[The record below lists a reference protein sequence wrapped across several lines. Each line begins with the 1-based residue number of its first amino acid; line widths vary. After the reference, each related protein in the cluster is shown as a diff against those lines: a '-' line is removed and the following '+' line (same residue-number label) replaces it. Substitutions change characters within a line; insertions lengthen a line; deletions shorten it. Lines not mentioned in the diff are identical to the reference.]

1 MIYVQIAGALALL
14 ALAVLIGSF
23 VPSAIKLRKTVDSFD
38 EILGKFQITVDEV
51 NSELAKVNEAT
62 ESVQKAA
69 ARIDTVSE
77 LVEKTVSSPL
87 IKVASVG
94 AGLSGAFRSFSKGK
108 KAKK

>member
-1 MIYVQIAGALALL
+1 MIYVQIAGAVALL

-23 VPSAIKLRKTVDSFD
+23 VPAAIKLRKTVDSID
-38 EILGKFQITVDEV
+38 DILGKLEITVDEV
-51 NSELAKVNEAT
+51 NSELSKVNEAT

-69 ARIDTVSE
+69 ARISSISE

-94 AGLSGAFRSFSKGK
+94 AGLSGALRNFTRSKNSKK
-108 KAKK
+108 